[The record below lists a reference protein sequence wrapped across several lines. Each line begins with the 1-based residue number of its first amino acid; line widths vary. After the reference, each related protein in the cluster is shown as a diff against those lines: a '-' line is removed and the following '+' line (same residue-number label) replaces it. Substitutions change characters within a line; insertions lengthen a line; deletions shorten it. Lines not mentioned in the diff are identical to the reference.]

1 MKFDHHNDFID
12 PILKTAPSKTFI
24 DTVISGFL
32 TVGNGLV
39 TLVSSLLAVS
49 LTFYAGYALID
60 TFNVEYKAY
69 SSSWDLLK
77 YKPDL
82 PEDYEAELSGS
93 DMTDINPDYR
103 AWITLYETSI
113 DYPVLQGEDDLYY
126 AWHNVYRESSLTGSI
141 YLAAAN
147 DPDCAAAYN
156 LMYGHHMDNGAM
168 FGRLDSYKDSGYFDA
183 HRTGVLITSKEVYDL
198 EAFALITTDAYE
210 SRVYTVGSKDNV
222 MAFLRSGGEGGV
234 GVGTNVLHYDAEI
247 ANQAEQ
253 VLALSTC
260 ASAETYGRLV
270 LFLKMTPR
278 KPVVLTAAGYTGVYD
293 GKTHLPKVSAD
304 RKDAVI
310 TYSLDDGKTWVSE
323 MPSITDVGKIPV
335 KVRAETPSNGT
346 VEAEIVLEVTPRPV
360 TVTVRNSAKFYGTD
374 DPTFTA
380 DVNGL
385 LGDDTIKYT
394 ISRTNSNQEN
404 VGEYD
409 DVLVARGKE
418 FQGNYQITYIPGDF
432 EIVRAGGLNLRGYGY
447 RGYYDGDTHYAT
459 YDVSVKEGTTIEFS
473 TDGGK
478 TWSKTVPGRREP
490 GETKVLIRATNP
502 NYETEQVEVK
512 LEILAVTTVTIVKQ
526 WENDTPAN
534 RPASLTM
541 SLVCEESAYNTTVE
555 LTRANNWEASVT
567 IPDGLSYQW
576 NEPECPGYDQVSK
589 TENNGVT
596 TIVNRLRKKTVKIV
610 KQWENDT
617 PADRPASCNMAFK
630 CEGYNQIVVL
640 NAGNRW
646 QASLTI
652 PDGLSY
658 QWVEPDCPGY
668 DQVSRTE
675 KDGVTTIVNRLRFHQ
690 LTIRYVDEEGN
701 ELKEPQTEDL
711 HEGEKYSF
719 KTPRIDGY
727 VTETKVVSGIMGSS
741 DLVVT
746 VVYHPGEP
754 ETHVLTIRFVDEEGN
769 ELQDEQ
775 TETLEEGE
783 DYSFSVPQRIGER
796 VTSVTDVDGTMGDQD
811 LTVTVVY
818 VPDMIQIGEY
828 RIPLGISRVYMQEG
842 DCYE

>member
-1 MKFDHHNDFID
+1 M
-12 PILKTAPSKTFI
+12 
-24 DTVISGFL
+24 
-32 TVGNGLV
+32 
-39 TLVSSLLAVS
+39 
-49 LTFYAGYALID
+49 
-60 TFNVEYKAY
+60 
-69 SSSWDLLK
+69 
-77 YKPDL
+77 
-82 PEDYEAELSGS
+82 
-93 DMTDINPDYR
+93 
-103 AWITLYETSI
+103 
-113 DYPVLQGEDDLYY
+113 
-126 AWHNVYRESSLTGSI
+126 
-141 YLAAAN
+141 
-147 DPDCAAAYN
+147 
-156 LMYGHHMDNGAM
+156 
-168 FGRLDSYKDSGYFDA
+168 
-183 HRTGVLITSKEVYDL
+183 
-198 EAFALITTDAYE
+198 
-210 SRVYTVGSKDNV
+210 
-222 MAFLRSGGEGGV
+222 
-234 GVGTNVLHYDAEI
+234 
-247 ANQAEQ
+247 
-253 VLALSTC
+253 
-260 ASAETYGRLV
+260 
-270 LFLKMTPR
+270 
-278 KPVVLTAAGYTGVYD
+278 
-293 GKTHLPKVSAD
+293 
-304 RKDAVI
+304 
-310 TYSLDDGKTWVSE
+310 
-323 MPSITDVGKIPV
+323 
-335 KVRAETPSNGT
+335 
-346 VEAEIVLEVTPRPV
+346 
-360 TVTVRNSAKFYGTD
+360 
-374 DPTFTA
+374 
-380 DVNGL
+380 
-385 LGDDTIKYT
+385 
-394 ISRTNSNQEN
+394 
-404 VGEYD
+404 
-409 DVLVARGKE
+409 
-418 FQGNYQITYIPGDF
+418 
-432 EIVRAGGLNLRGYGY
+432 
-447 RGYYDGDTHYAT
+447 
-459 YDVSVKEGTTIEFS
+459 
-473 TDGGK
+473 
-478 TWSKTVPGRREP
+478 
-490 GETKVLIRATNP
+490 
-502 NYETEQVEVK
+502 
-512 LEILAVTTVTIVKQ
+512 
-526 WENDTPAN
+526 
-534 RPASLTM
+534 
-541 SLVCEESAYNTTVE
+541 
-555 LTRANNWEASVT
+555 T

-675 KDGVTTIVNRLRFHQ
+675 KDGVTIIVNRLRFHQ

-727 VTETKVVSGIMGSS
+727 VTETKIVSGIMGSS